1 MSATR
6 NRATAAE
13 ADWDDLFQRA
23 RTVATNAYCPYS
35 RYHVGAAALVDD
47 GRIIVGCNAENAS
60 YGLGLCA
67 EVSVVCG
74 LHTTGG
80 GRLVAVAVVGGYDLD
95 ALPPGKPCGRC
106 RQVLYEVG
114 GPELVVN
121 RDATLGDLLPEAF
134 GPQDL

>member
-1 MSATR
+1 MTAGASVA
-6 NRATAAE
+6 AAE
-13 ADWDDLFQRA
+13 ADWDDLFERA
-23 RTVATNAYCPYS
+23 RAVAANAYCPYS

-114 GPELVVN
+114 GPELVIN

-134 GPQDL
+134 GPDDL